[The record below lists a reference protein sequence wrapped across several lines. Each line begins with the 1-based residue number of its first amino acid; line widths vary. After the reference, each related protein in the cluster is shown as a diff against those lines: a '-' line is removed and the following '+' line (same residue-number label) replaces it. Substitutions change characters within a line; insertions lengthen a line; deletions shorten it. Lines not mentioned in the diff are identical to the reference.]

1 MVSQSI
7 LSKKLFL
14 LDAFALIYR
23 AYYAFIRTPRYN
35 SKGLNTSA
43 VLGFTNT
50 LLEVIEREK
59 PTHIAVVFDPEGK
72 TFRHDMYKEY
82 KAQRPPMPE
91 DIKKAIP
98 YIKELLKGMQ
108 IPAISIDGYEADD
121 VIGTLAKKAEQ
132 EGYTVY
138 MMTPDKDYAQL
149 VSNKIFMYKP
159 KRSGKDVEIM
169 GIKEVLESFGIE
181 HVSQV
186 IDILG
191 LMGDSADN
199 VPGCPGIGP
208 KSATKLIAKYGDIQ
222 GLYNNVSDL
231 KGKQKENVINNKEQ
245 VYLSRE
251 LVIIDTNVPNDVDI
265 SNLKR
270 RDYKRDIL
278 EPLFSELEFY
288 MIAEKMYGVIENTE
302 ELKDLETI
310 DNSIFKIYTK
320 ELRDNLRADICIQN
334 DFAFYTELSGD
345 DPNTARPISISFCL
359 NNNKCFHVNLP
370 HDDKECREVIEEF
383 RYVFEDKNIGKI
395 AFDIKR
401 EYLWLRWYGIEL
413 KGDNFDIMLAHY
425 LLHPEAKKDITIIAK
440 NYWEYAMLGNKEEK
454 QVQLALFSEEDN
466 LSNNSYEK
474 HCEQA
479 LVCYNLKSELLKKL
493 IETGTNKVFFEIEMP
508 LAEVLAEIEYNGVTI
523 RKESLDDFSKELKE
537 RIDILENTIID
548 LAGEEFKVSSP
559 KQLGEILF
567 DKLKIDPK
575 AKKTKTGQYLTSEQ
589 VLVKLK
595 SKHKIIEP
603 ILDYRKLS
611 KLENTYASTLHT
623 YINKN
628 TGRIH
633 TRLNQADTATG
644 RLSSANP
651 NLQNIPIRTSD
662 GRNVRRAFIAS
673 DENHIYMSADYSQI
687 ELRLMAHMSGD
698 KGLIDAFMN
707 KEDIHTITASKI
719 YKVNIS
725 EVTQEMRRRAKTANF
740 GIIYGIS
747 SWGLA
752 ERLDISR
759 KEGKALKDG
768 YFETYPKVEKYME
781 QCIELAREKEYVETI
796 MGRRRYLK
804 DINSRNSV
812 VRGLAERNSINAPL
826 QGSAADIIKMAM
838 IKVYNRMKLEG
849 LKSKMILQV
858 HDELNFDCLKSEE
871 ELLRRILLE
880 EMQDV
885 VDLKVP
891 LTIEVG
897 VGINW
902 LEAH

>member
-707 KEDIHTITASKI
+707 KEDIHTTTASKI